1 MKKIKS
7 IFSQAFLIASFLN
20 IVSCGSRQGSQISEP
35 ETYDSSPVSFY
46 TLSAT
51 LNNGDKLEFSSLKGK
66 KVLIVN
72 TASKCGF
79 TRQYEGLE
87 KLYEKYKD
95 KLVVIAF
102 PANDFLNQEKGTDE
116 EIAQFCKLN
125 YGVTF
130 PIAKKAG
137 VIKNAEQQEVFRW
150 LTDKKLNGWND
161 QAPAWNFSK
170 YLISEDGKLLNY
182 FKSSVAPMNEKIINA
197 IEE

>member
-7 IFSQAFLIASFLN
+7 FLSQAFLIAFFLN
-20 IVSCGSRQGSQISEP
+20 IFSCSSRKGSQISAP
-35 ETYDSSPVSFY
+35 TNYDNSTISFY

-51 LNNGDKLEFSSLKGK
+51 LNNNDKLEFSSLKGK

-79 TRQYEGLE
+79 TGQYEGLE
-87 KLYEKYKD
+87 KLYEAYKG
-95 KLVVIAF
+95 KLIVIAF
-102 PANDFLNQEKGTDE
+102 PDNDFLNQEKGTDK
-116 EIAQFCKLN
+116 EIAQFCRMN

-161 QAPAWNFSK
+161 QAPKWNFTK
-170 YLISEDGKLLNY
+170 YLISEDGNLLSY
-182 FKSSVAPMNEKIINA
+182 FKSSVDPMNEKIIKA